1 MNIEDRLRE
10 AARARDG
17 IVRPPRPLVLPD
29 HLSDRAGERSGLRAP
44 RRGRDRR
51 GTWLIPVAAAV
62 AVIVVAAILVAVRQL
77 SAPGSAPAPVNSTAS
92 IPQYYVALAYTGST
106 SAQMKAVVGDDRTGR
121 TVAVLTPTA
130 SQNFYGVTGAA
141 DDRTFVVMNYTGATN
156 QTTWYLLRITPGA
169 THPAQLTKLPL
180 KPLAAHVNGLAL
192 SPDSRELAVM
202 WRTGTTATNG
212 VEHLSVY
219 SLSSGA
225 ALRTWS
231 TPDLSGINGTGGAN
245 GRGLSW
251 VNGDRSLAFRWT
263 VVTGRA
269 QPSSTNSVRRIDV
282 TAPRGDLL
290 AESRVA
296 VRLPSTA
303 EPSKTKFSAPCA
315 ASVTTSGG
323 NLVCGTTSFTGVS
336 FEEVCGAVPP
346 SFVTYSGTTGNQI
359 KVLYQWHGQCLEAQ
373 AMPVWTDSTG
383 SHVIA
388 FLLLSEKGVK
398 TSLTDKFGLVADGH
412 FTSLPKLVTGITGA
426 DVDQGG
432 LAF

>member
-29 HLSDRAGERSGLRAP
+29 HLSDHAGELSGLRGP
-44 RRGRDRR
+44 RPGRDRW
-51 GTWLIPVAAAV
+51 GTWPIPVAAAV

-77 SAPGSAPAPVNSTAS
+77 SAPGSAPAPANSTAS
-92 IPQYYVALAYTGST
+92 IPRYYVALAYTGST

-212 VEHLSVY
+212 AEHLSVY

-231 TPDLSGINGTGGAN
+231 APDLSGINGIGGAN
-245 GRGLSW
+245 GRDLSW
-251 VNGDRSLAFRWT
+251 VNGDRSLAFRWA
-263 VVTGRA
+263 VVTGGA
-269 QPSSTNSVRRIDV
+269 HPSSTNTVRRIDV
-282 TAPRGDLL
+282 TAPGGDLL
-290 AESRVA
+290 ADSEVA
-296 VRLPSTA
+296 VRLPPTA
-303 EPSKTKFSAPCA
+303 APTKTTFSAPCA
-315 ASVTTSGG
+315 ASVTARDGTV
-323 NLVCGTTSFTGVS
+323 VCGTSSFSDVS
-336 FEEVCGAVPP
+336 FKEVCSTVPP
-346 SFVTYSGTTGNQI
+346 SFVTYSGTTGKRLKI
-359 KVLYQWHGQCLEAQ
+359 LYQYHGQCLEAQ
-373 AMPVWTDSTG
+373 AMPVWTDATG

-398 TSLTDKFGLVADGH
+398 TSLTDKFGLVTDGH
-412 FTSLPKLVTGITGA
+412 FISLPKLVTGITGA
-426 DVDQGG
+426 DLDLGG